1 MPRPKSKEELL
12 SQSNAGFKNL
22 LASVESLSDEKQN
35 AEFPVIYLNRDVHD
49 VQAQRIGVK

>member
-22 LASVESLSDEKQN
+22 LAAVK
-35 AEFPVIYLNRDVHD
+35 P
-49 VQAQRIGVK
+49 IG